1 MLTCDV
7 EQVKSASDVSVI
19 IAALALVGLW
29 IYERDFTVFDVNV
42 ICLFSGQTRRTLFD
56 VLRDENNFTEL
67 CEKRKNRHSSGET
80 SPLSKT
86 SPTETKLEEL
96 QQENHI

>member
-1 MLTCDV
+1 MLAAAQT
-7 EQVKSASDVSVI
+7 QVGVWINEGDFIFSD
-19 IAALALVGLW
+19 
-29 IYERDFTVFDVNV
+29 EVF
-42 ICLFSGQTRRTLFD
+42 ICVFSGQTRRTLFD

-67 CEKRKNRHSSGET
+67 CEKRKNRHSSGEM

-86 SPTETKLEEL
+86 APTETKIEEL